1 MATPIPTD
9 SKWTREQIMAI
20 EGLFRDLAMTHERGL
35 VLFKFTDGPAPYKE
49 GDIAGLEPE
58 QAARM
63 FRFKMGFP
71 CKMDG
76 QPIEFSGI
84 PKSEQAPAASSNAVH
99 IPDDW
104 QGMHHLQ
111 RIRLAK
117 EIVGKDDPVTVPE
130 AEEIIRAELQRR
142 GDT

>member
-63 FRFKMGFP
+63 FRFKMGYP
-71 CKMDG
+71 CKIDG
-76 QPIEFSGI
+76 KPIEFSGI
-84 PKSEQAPAASSNAVH
+84 PKSEQAPAASSNEVQ
-99 IPDDW
+99 IPVDW
-104 QGMHHLQ
+104 QEKHHLQ
-111 RIRLAK
+111 QIRLAK
-117 EIVGKDDPVTVPE
+117 EILGKDDPLTVDQ
-130 AEEIIRAELQRR
+130 AKDVILAELQRR